1 MIGLDRDLDLSR
13 GAVLGL
19 PGHAPGVAQGIDA
32 RLVWMS
38 DEPFDRDR
46 GYLLRTATD
55 LVPIAS
61 IDIKA
66 HLDLEAL
73 SERPASTCV
82 SNDIALARIE
92 LGRRAA
98 LDLFAEQRE
107 TGSFV
112 LIDPITG
119 ATVAGG
125 VVTARRTR
133 ESAIRPNAFR
143 LTREVLERGVGADL
157 PPKGSE
163 EELRRRANEVAI
175 LMRGAGVA
183 VEIDDRWGSAGID
196 PASVWL
202 GLIGVLSFGYVAA
215 ILFGLV

>member
-1 MIGLDRDLDLSR
+1 MRIVSSR
-13 GAVLGL
+13 
-19 PGHAPGVAQGIDA
+19 PRYP
-32 RLVWMS
+32 
-38 DEPFDRDR
+38 
-46 GYLLRTATD
+46 
-55 LVPIAS
+55 
-61 IDIKA
+61 
-66 HLDLEAL
+66 
-73 SERPASTCV
+73 PASGCV
-82 SNDIALARIE
+82 SNEIALARIE

-98 LDLFAEQRE
+98 LDLFSDHRE

-125 VVTARRTR
+125 VVTALRFR

-143 LTREVLERGVGADL
+143 LTRELLERGVGADL
-157 PPKGSE
+157 PPNGSD

-183 VEIDDRWGSAGID
+183 VEIDERWGGARID
-196 PASVWL
+196 PTSVWL
-202 GLIGVLSFGYVAA
+202 GLLGALSFGYVGA